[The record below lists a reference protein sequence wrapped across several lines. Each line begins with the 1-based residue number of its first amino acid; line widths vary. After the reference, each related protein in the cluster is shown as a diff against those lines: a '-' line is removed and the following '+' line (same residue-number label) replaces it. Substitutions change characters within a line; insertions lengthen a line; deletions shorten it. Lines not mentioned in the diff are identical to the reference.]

1 MYISYCSK
9 RNFHLTTHTGSCPS
23 VGRLV
28 GPLLVCH
35 LYWSG
40 SYTSM
45 LLWAELRSH
54 PIFGGSGSGSHPSKI
69 KRLRLRL
76 RLLVNCK
83 AENYEFVTT
92 KKKYFLPWYKITEFT
107 CSTLGTTGQNRN
119 IHTYRQFTQ
128 TRPRLGSTKKNILI
142 FFSPQKLFK

>member
-1 MYISYCSK
+1 MYCIRINILYISYCSK

-54 PIFGGSGSGSHPSKI
+54 PIFGGSGSHPSKI
-69 KRLRLRL
+69 KRLRL

-92 KKKYFLPWYKITEFT
+92 KKYLFMEPEPKLRNFFGSGSSQKGWLRAAPAPKLCSFLLSIVK
-107 CSTLGTTGQNRN
+107 
-119 IHTYRQFTQ
+119 TQ
-128 TRPRLGSTKKNILI
+128 RE
-142 FFSPQKLFK
+142 